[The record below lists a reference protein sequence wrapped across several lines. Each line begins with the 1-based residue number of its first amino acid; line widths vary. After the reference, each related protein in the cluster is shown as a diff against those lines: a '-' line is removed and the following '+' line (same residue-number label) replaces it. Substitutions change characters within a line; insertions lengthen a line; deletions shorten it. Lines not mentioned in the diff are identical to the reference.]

1 MKKKRDIHAK
11 SQQVRSNQSLIINYM
26 VGIGIFFLE
35 LLLYLKYNFVFHCLF
50 VNFYGIPLIF
60 TLSFFVTKAMLKR
73 SINICVLLTLVS
85 GASVI
90 PS

>member
-35 LLLYLKYNFVFHCLF
+35 LLLYLKYNFVL
-50 VNFYGIPLIF
+50 VYVGSWSLARA
-60 TLSFFVTKAMLKR
+60 VYKANR
-73 SINICVLLTLVS
+73 N
-85 GASVI
+85 
-90 PS
+90 